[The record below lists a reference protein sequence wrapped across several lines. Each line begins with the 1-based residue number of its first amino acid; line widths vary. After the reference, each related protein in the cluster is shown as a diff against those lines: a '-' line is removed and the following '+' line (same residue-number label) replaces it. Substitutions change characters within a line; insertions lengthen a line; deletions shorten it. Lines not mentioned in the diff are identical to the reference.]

1 MATKLIIVSESG
13 DLFCVDTE
21 AGTIDKL
28 PSDPSFVEAQEK
40 KAGSDSI
47 ASVDAATASGIG
59 CAGAVA
65 AVIMVKL

>member
-28 PSDPSFVEAQEK
+28 PSDPSFVADQEK

-47 ASVDAATASGIG
+47 APVDAPTASRVG
-59 CAGAVA
+59 CDGAVA